1 MLYNENNLKDLQDER
16 LRLLCE
22 LRQLEDA
29 EKVKVAEETS
39 KKSEALQAPPTL
51 ICLKGGI
58 HFHIDPPFFVLKD
71 VSTCLLTLICLKGCT
86 PSVLHDAIPPSPSTH
101 THTHTGPCSH

>member
-1 MLYNENNLKDLQDER
+1 MLYNANNLKELQDER

-29 EKVKVAEETS
+29 EKAKLEEES
-39 KKSEALQAPPTL
+39 LKKSEALQAPP
-51 ICLKGGI
+51 
-58 HFHIDPPFFVLKD
+58 
-71 VSTCLLTLICLKGCT
+71 TLICLKGCT

-101 THTHTGPCSH
+101 TQTHTGPCSH